1 MHSTSPHRTPP
12 HRTPPDGTRTPAAGV
27 GRWLRRYGPP
37 PTTGEAKAT
46 LVCLPHA
53 GGAPTSFRD
62 WPALLTPALDVIA
75 VCYPG
80 RQDRFDEPCIT
91 DMAVM
96 ANEVAATLAPL
107 AKRAPLALFGHS
119 MGAAVA
125 YEAARL
131 LHSRHGVRPA
141 HLFVSGLV
149 PPHRVRPGTR
159 HLKSDAALTADLLE
173 QGGTDALVLADEELR
188 ALVMPA
194 VRADY
199 QLIETYRHTGA
210 GPLDIP
216 ITAYYGQDDARTP
229 RSAMPDWQLHTHAPT
244 RTRSFPGGHF
254 YLQHHR
260 RDLTTDIRDRLLA
273 SL

>member
-1 MHSTSPHRTPP
+1 MHPTSSHRTTPEA
-12 HRTPPDGTRTPAAGV
+12 TPPPASNA

-37 PTTGEAKAT
+37 PTTTKGKAKAT

-53 GGAPTSFRD
+53 GGAPTFFRD
-62 WPALLTPALDVIA
+62 WPTLLAPSLDVVA

-91 DMAVM
+91 DMTVM
-96 ANEVAATLAPL
+96 AGEVAAALAPL
-107 AKRAPLALFGHS
+107 AERGSLALFGHS

-131 LHSRHGVRPA
+131 LQSRHGVRPT

-149 PPHRVRPGTR
+149 PPHRMLPGTR
-159 HLKSDAALTADLLE
+159 HLKSDAALAADLLE
-173 QGGTDALVLADEELR
+173 QGGTDTQVLADEELR

-199 QLIETYRHTGA
+199 QLIETYRHTSA
-210 GPLDIP
+210 PGPLDVP
-216 ITAYYGQDDARTP
+216 ITAYHGQDDARTP
-229 RSAMPDWQLHTHAPT
+229 PTAMPDWQLHTHAPT
-244 RTRSFPGGHF
+244 TTRSFPGGHF
-254 YLQHHR
+254 YLQQHR
-260 RDLTTDIRDRLLA
+260 RELTTDIRDRLLG

>member
-1 MHSTSPHRTPP
+1 MHSTSPHPTPP
-12 HRTPPDGTRTPAAGV
+12 NGTPTPASGA

-37 PTTGEAKAT
+37 PTTGEAEAT

-53 GGAPTSFRD
+53 GGAPTFFRD
-62 WPALLTPALDVIA
+62 WPALLTPALDVAA

-91 DMAVM
+91 DMTVM
-96 ANEVAATLAPL
+96 AGEVAAALAPL
-107 AKRAPLALFGHS
+107 ADRGPLALFGHS
-119 MGAAVA
+119 MGAAVS

-131 LHSRHGVRPA
+131 LQSRHGVRPA
-141 HLFVSGLV
+141 HLLVSGLV
-149 PPHRVRPGTR
+149 PPHRILPGTR
-159 HLKSDAALTADLLE
+159 HLKSDAALAADLLE
-173 QGGTDALVLADEELR
+173 QGGTDAQVLADEELR

-199 QLIETYRHTGA
+199 QLIETYRHA
-210 GPLDIP
+210 PADGPLDIP

-229 RSAMPDWQLHTHAPT
+229 AATMPDWQLHTHAST
-244 RTRSFPGGHF
+244 ESRSFPGGHF

-260 RDLTTDIRDRLLA
+260 SDLMTDIRERLLA
-273 SL
+273 

>member
-1 MHSTSPHRTPP
+1 MNPPSAHRTSPDDTSA
-12 HRTPPDGTRTPAAGV
+12 PAAGA
-27 GRWLRRYGPP
+27 GRWLRPYGPP
-37 PTTGEAKAT
+37 PTTAETKAT

-53 GGAPTSFRD
+53 GGAPTFFRD
-62 WPALLTPALDVIA
+62 WPALLAPSLDMVA

-91 DMAVM
+91 DMTVM
-96 ANEVAATLAPL
+96 AGKVADVLAPL
-107 AKRAPLALFGHS
+107 AERGPLALFGHS

-131 LHSRHGVRPA
+131 LQSRHGVRPA

-149 PPHRVRPGTR
+149 PPHRVLPGTR
-159 HLKSDAALTADLLE
+159 HLKSDAALAADLLE
-173 QGGTDALVLADEELR
+173 QGGTDAQVLADDELR
-188 ALVMPA
+188 AVVMPA

-199 QLIETYRHTGA
+199 QLIETYQHTSAA

-229 RSAMPDWQLHTHAPT
+229 PTAMPDWQLHTHAPAE
-244 RTRSFPGGHF
+244 TRSFPGGHF
-254 YLQHHR
+254 YLQQR
-260 RDLTTDIRDRLLA
+260 RRELTTDIRDRLLA
-273 SL
+273 PM